1 MLFFAAGAF
10 GIINP
15 EEKELCFSGMLHW
28 QEIVGECVCAS
39 VRGEGVLWWAPVES
53 QQKQQRGEE
62 GGTEDGGIEALW

>member
-1 MLFFAAGAF
+1 MACFTGKKSLEGA
-10 GIINP
+10 
-15 EEKELCFSGMLHW
+15 
-28 QEIVGECVCAS
+28 CVQ